1 MQYKC
6 TKKKLIENYKKRE
19 YEIALYIKDE
29 IIKAVSQKNFKEQF
43 KNIYYSVLAKYREVE
58 DVKIYF
64 VIKNLIFP
72 FEIEHHREKSFK
84 DIKEISNKI
93 LSEISNDKKVKIEE
107 FFSKHNFV
115 ISRLNL
121 KKHCFIIYFFQDDL
135 NNNNLIIKVT
145 FDTYLLEKDL
155 ESVKNTFL
163 LLLISILMVFLFFR
177 IIIFYI
183 SKILG
188 KTVAK
193 MEKNEPIENKSFFI
207 KELEDL
213 VLSYNEYRQRL
224 NQEIEKNK
232 NLLLENKRFIVDTVH
247 QLKTPLSIITLNS
260 DFLKMNLKDEEAKE
274 ILDEIEAAIAMLTNS
289 YEDLSYLASNKVV
302 EYKPANIDISNIL
315 KSRIVFFTPL
325 AKTRTKKLMYEIDEN
340 LYFNINKV
348 EFERLVDNNIS
359 NAIEYSKKELIKIE
373 LKKEQEKIVLKF
385 ISYGDEIKNPEKIF
399 EKNYREKE
407 YKRGLGIGLNIVKNI
422 CEKYSI
428 KYNVFSKEGKNIFEY
443 IFCYNCSK
451 KQGEK

>member
-1 MQYKC
+1 MF
-6 TKKKLIENYKKRE
+6 N
-19 YEIALYIKDE
+19 
-29 IIKAVSQKNFKEQF
+29 
-43 KNIYYSVLAKYREVE
+43 
-58 DVKIYF
+58 
-64 VIKNLIFP
+64 
-72 FEIEHHREKSFK
+72 
-84 DIKEISNKI
+84 
-93 LSEISNDKKVKIEE
+93 
-107 FFSKHNFV
+107 
-115 ISRLNL
+115 
-121 KKHCFIIYFFQDDL
+121 
-135 NNNNLIIKVT
+135 
-145 FDTYLLEKDL
+145 TYVLEKDL
-155 ESVKNTFL
+155 ESIKNRFL
-163 LLLISILMVFLFFR
+163 VFLVAILIMFIFYR
-177 IIIFYI
+177 SIIFYI

-188 KTVAK
+188 ELVDK
-193 MEKNEPIENKSFFI
+193 MKRNEPIEKKGFFI
-207 KELEDL
+207 KEIDDL
-213 VLSYNEYRQRL
+213 ASNYNNYRERL
-224 NQEIEKNK
+224 NKEIKKNK
-232 NLLLENKRFIVDTVH
+232 ELLIENKRFIVDTVH

-373 LKKEQEKIVLKF
+373 LKKEKEKIVLKF
-385 ISYGDEIKNPEKIF
+385 ISYGEEIKNPEKIF

-428 KYNVFSKEGKNIFEY
+428 KYNVFSKEGKNVFEY

>member
-6 TKKKLIENYKKRE
+6 TKRKLIENYQKRE

-29 IIKAVSQKNFKEQF
+29 IIKVLSQKNFKEQF
-43 KNIYYSVLAKYREVE
+43 RNIYYSALTKYKEVE
-58 DVKIYF
+58 DIKIYF
-64 VIKNLIFP
+64 ALNNLIFP
-72 FEIEHHREKSFK
+72 FEIENSS
-84 DIKEISNKI
+84 IKNLKKIKKISNKI
-93 LSEISNDKKVKIEE
+93 LNEISNNKKLKIEE
-107 FFSKHNFV
+107 FFSKHNFT
-115 ISRLNL
+115 ISKLIL
-121 KKHCFIIYFFQDDL
+121 KQHRFIVYFFQD
-135 NNNNLIIKVT
+135 NYNNNLIIKIS

-155 ESVKNTFL
+155 ESLKNTFL
-163 LLLISILMVFLFFR
+163 LLLISILIVFLFFR
-177 IIIFYI
+177 VIIFYI
-183 SKILG
+183 SKVLG
-188 KTVAK
+188 KIVTK
-193 MEKNEPIENKSFFI
+193 MKKNEPIENKNFFV

-260 DFLKMNLKDEEAKE
+260 DFLKMSLKGEEATE

-315 KSRIVFFTPL
+315 KSRMSFFIPL

-428 KYNVFSKEGKNIFEY
+428 KYNVFSKEGENVFEY

>member
-6 TKKKLIENYKKRE
+6 TKRKLIENYQKRE

-29 IIKAVSQKNFKEQF
+29 IIKVLSQKNFKEQF
-43 KNIYYSVLAKYREVE
+43 RNIYYSALTKYKEVE
-58 DVKIYF
+58 DIKIYF
-64 VIKNLIFP
+64 ALNNLIFP
-72 FEIEHHREKSFK
+72 FEIENSS
-84 DIKEISNKI
+84 IKNLKKIKKISNKI
-93 LSEISNDKKVKIEE
+93 LNEISNNKKLKIEE
-107 FFSKHNFV
+107 FFSKHNFT
-115 ISRLNL
+115 ISKLIL
-121 KKHCFIIYFFQDDL
+121 KQHRFIVYFFQD
-135 NNNNLIIKVT
+135 NYNNNLIIKIS

-155 ESVKNTFL
+155 ESLKNTFL
-163 LLLISILMVFLFFR
+163 LLLISILIVFLFFR
-177 IIIFYI
+177 VIIFYI
-183 SKILG
+183 SKVLG
-188 KTVAK
+188 KIVTK
-193 MEKNEPIENKSFFI
+193 MKKNEPIENKNFFV

-260 DFLKMNLKDEEAKE
+260 DFLKMSLKGEEATE

-315 KSRIVFFTPL
+315 KSRMSFFIPL

-359 NAIEYSKKELIKIE
+359 NAIEYSKKELIKID
-373 LKKEQEKIVLKF
+373 LKKEKEKIVLKF
-385 ISYGDEIKNPEKIF
+385 ISYGDEIKNSEKIF

-428 KYNVFSKEGKNIFEY
+428 KYNVFSKKGENIFEY